1 MLPNKSNAKKSSD
14 NCRQKDRT
22 ESGGY
27 TDVQTFIGI
36 TKNHPVEVQLAKDD
50 LLKRIVSSTNLNHA
64 YKQVMSNGSNGG
76 VDKI

>member
-1 MLPNKSNAKKSSD
+1 M
-14 NCRQKDRT
+14 
-22 ESGGY
+22 
-27 TDVQTFIGI
+27 QTFIGI
-36 TKNHPVEVQLAKDD
+36 TKNHPVEVQFAKDD

>member
-1 MLPNKSNAKKSSD
+1 
-14 NCRQKDRT
+14 
-22 ESGGY
+22 
-27 TDVQTFIGI
+27 VQTFIGI